1 MHAGFPECHRYLL
14 SIEEDSSAT
23 RVMVGFDAG
32 KSELSTLVEGCQ
44 ETAHGRRKLTSGTV
58 EAGGNKSPR
67 MILGVATSYSISY

>member
-1 MHAGFPECHRYLL
+1 
-14 SIEEDSSAT
+14 
-23 RVMVGFDAG
+23 MVGFDAG